1 MRQRLIYLCKFYLF
15 TVVLFIIAK
24 IIFMLVNHEGQS
36 FTVGDVLNV
45 VWHGLSLDLST
56 ALYVLIVPFLA
67 TLVSL
72 WWDGRWLTRILH
84 AYNLLVAIILTLA
97 FVADTS
103 LYPFWHFKLDS
114 LCLQYFDSPAEMRAS
129 VSGLYMTVRLI
140 VLIVGVALV
149 YKLYQR
155 IPLWHKAPT
164 YRSGATAGS
173 ILFIPLFVI
182 GIRGGLDESTT
193 NVGQVYFS
201 QNQFLNHSAVN
212 PLFNF
217 VTSFEETSFYV
228 PDYEFMSEDERHAAM
243 EGLYFTHSIAT
254 DSLLRTQ
261 RPNIVVILLESCG
274 GIFTEDIGHRKD
286 VMPQLNQLTKEG
298 VYFANFYANSFR
310 TDRGTLCTWSG
321 FPSFPRSSIM
331 KMPAKVRFMPG
342 IAMSLK
348 NAGYR
353 TWYLY
358 GGDINFTNM
367 HGYLVT
373 IGFEELHWKKDYSTE
388 EQNTAKWGVRDDI
401 TFATLSDYLKT
412 QAPTDPADARGPV
425 LAGYST
431 LSSHEPWDVPTHRLD
446 DEVLNAFNYLDGCIG
461 DFVSEMKQSPLWEN
475 LLIILLPDHG
485 YSYLGVE
492 PTHPEHDHVPM
503 LWLGG
508 AVKAPRRVEQ
518 LCNQTDLPATLLGQ
532 LGIGHDEFKYSRDV
546 MSQGYTYP
554 FAIHTYNNA
563 ITMRD
568 STGFAVFDL
577 NADRTIVDE
586 STDSEALL
594 KKGKAILQTAAKDFR
609 EAK

>member
-1 MRQRLIYLCKFYLF
+1 
-15 TVVLFIIAK
+15 
-24 IIFMLVNHEGQS
+24 
-36 FTVGDVLNV
+36 
-45 VWHGLSLDLST
+45 
-56 ALYVLIVPFLA
+56 
-67 TLVSL
+67 
-72 WWDGRWLTRILH
+72 
-84 AYNLLVAIILTLA
+84 
-97 FVADTS
+97 
-103 LYPFWHFKLDS
+103 
-114 LCLQYFDSPAEMRAS
+114 
-129 VSGLYMTVRLI
+129 
-140 VLIVGVALV
+140 
-149 YKLYQR
+149 
-155 IPLWHKAPT
+155 
-164 YRSGATAGS
+164 
-173 ILFIPLFVI
+173 
-182 GIRGGLDESTT
+182 
-193 NVGQVYFS
+193 
-201 QNQFLNHSAVN
+201 
-212 PLFNF
+212 
-217 VTSFEETSFYV
+217 
-228 PDYEFMSEDERHAAM
+228 
-243 EGLYFTHSIAT
+243 
-254 DSLLRTQ
+254 
-261 RPNIVVILLESCG
+261 
-274 GIFTEDIGHRKD
+274 
-286 VMPQLNQLTKEG
+286 
-298 VYFANFYANSFR
+298 
-310 TDRGTLCTWSG
+310 
-321 FPSFPRSSIM
+321 M

-342 IAMSLK
+342 IAMRLK

-388 EQNTAKWGVRDDI
+388 EQKTAKWGVRDDI

-412 QAPTDPADARGPV
+412 QAPTDSADTRGPV

-485 YSYLGVE
+485 FSYLGVE

-532 LGIGHDEFKYSRDV
+532 LGIGHDEFKFSRDV

-554 FAIHTYNNA
+554 FAVHTFNNA

-577 NADRTIVDE
+577 NANRTIVDE

>member
-594 KKGKAILQTAAKDFR
+594 KKGKAILQTAARDFR